1 MFLSSQFGQA
11 FMMLYL
17 SWFRQF
23 LHVEP
28 LDLLHQDFFV
38 LFKSKIGVNYVSD
51 THNQCSASRLLLIAT
66 RLYLDGEYPKV
77 FSLQS

>member
-23 LHVEP
+23 LHAEP

-38 LFKSKIGVNYVSD
+38 LFKSKIGVNCVSD
-51 THNQCSASRLLLIAT
+51 THNQCAVLLDC
-66 RLYLDGEYPKV
+66 Y
-77 FSLQS
+77 